1 MKNGFTRQPKPIPHH
16 SREKTSTSRT
26 VSCHTND
33 TSKASHHQPVG
44 RPTNP
49 DNLEANGEMDDGLND
64 DDADDEDE
72 DEDTQTTGPKQR
84 RSRTSNGDIRP
95 TQLRFYSGTWVDV
108 LIAAKNNYRLFVH
121 NDDPFPERT
130 AASLEDA
137 HGCLLEAIGKF
148 REESQLSLDQG
159 MLIQS

>member
-1 MKNGFTRQPKPIPHH
+1 
-16 SREKTSTSRT
+16 
-26 VSCHTND
+26 
-33 TSKASHHQPVG
+33 
-44 RPTNP
+44 
-49 DNLEANGEMDDGLND
+49 MDDGLKD
-64 DDADDEDE
+64 ADADDEDE
-72 DEDTQTTGPKQR
+72 DEEATGPKQR

-121 NDDPFPERT
+121 TDDPFPERT

-148 REESQLSLDQG
+148 REESQLPLDQG
-159 MLIQS
+159 MLILY